1 MYHFLLPSYAHQVI
15 GEQRVDDKRLECR
28 YLHDR
33 VSGRKV
39 RALCFWLR
47 QPICQS
53 GAQPSYPNYP
63 QKKGVLLN
71 SSSSAPA
78 NADTTYL
85 LAIDQGTTSSR
96 AILFTSG
103 GDVVAVAQRELELF
117 YPHDGWVEQQAA
129 SIWQDTLAVCQEV
142 VQAAAEQG
150 AEIAAVGITNQ
161 RETTVVWDRN
171 TGEPVY
177 NAIVWQDRRTSDY
190 CEQLKAAGH
199 EASLTAKTGLLL
211 DPYFCASK
219 LRWILN
225 EVEGVRARAEAG
237 DLLFGTIDSFLLW
250 HLTDGA
256 EHATDITNASRTLLY
271 NIHEQQ
277 WDEELLQLFDI
288 PRSLLPEVKNNT
300 CDFGRTTHTSLG
312 IDLPIAAMIGDQQS
326 ALVGQGCFAPGSIKS
341 TYGTG
346 CFMLMNTGTQ
356 ALASDSRLLT
366 TVAYRLDGTT
376 HYALEGSIF
385 VAGAAIQWL
394 RDGLQLFDD
403 AAQSEALA
411 TSVQSNGGVYFVPAL
426 TGLGAPYWQAN
437 ARGMIVGLTRDTN
450 RAHLTR
456 AALEAQAYQ
465 TRDLVEAMQADGGQ
479 APPVLRVD
487 GGLVVNGFACQA
499 LADILQTQ
507 VEVPH
512 ITEATAWG
520 AASLAGLQVGVF
532 DSLQDIGE
540 VWQLQHRYTPSMS
553 VSDADALYEGWQR
566 AINRLLD

>member
-1 MYHFLLPSYAHQVI
+1 MNSP
-15 GEQRVDDKRLECR
+15 
-28 YLHDR
+28 
-33 VSGRKV
+33 
-39 RALCFWLR
+39 
-47 QPICQS
+47 
-53 GAQPSYPNYP
+53 
-63 QKKGVLLN
+63 
-71 SSSSAPA
+71 SSSPA
-78 NADTTYL
+78 NTDSTYL

-103 GDVVAVAQRELELF
+103 GDVAAVAQRELELF
-117 YPHDGWVEQQAA
+117 YPHDGWVEQQAT
-129 SIWQDTLAVCQEV
+129 SIWQDTLAVCEEV

-150 AEIAAVGITNQ
+150 AVIAAVGITNQ

-177 NAIVWQDRRTSDY
+177 NAIVWQDRRTADY

-225 EVEGVRARAEAG
+225 EVDGVRARAEAG

-356 ALASDSRLLT
+356 ALASENRLLT
-366 TVAYRLDGTT
+366 
-376 HYALEGSIF
+376 
-385 VAGAAIQWL
+385 QWPI
-394 RDGLQLFDD
+394 
-403 AAQSEALA
+403 A
-411 TSVQSNGGVYFVPAL
+411 
-426 TGLGAPYWQAN
+426 
-437 ARGMIVGLTRDTN
+437 
-450 RAHLTR
+450 
-456 AALEAQAYQ
+456 
-465 TRDLVEAMQADGGQ
+465 
-479 APPVLRVD
+479 
-487 GGLVVNGFACQA
+487 
-499 LADILQTQ
+499 
-507 VEVPH
+507 
-512 ITEATAWG
+512 
-520 AASLAGLQVGVF
+520 
-532 DSLQDIGE
+532 
-540 VWQLQHRYTPSMS
+540 
-553 VSDADALYEGWQR
+553 
-566 AINRLLD
+566 